1 MANTIARKEIN
12 EALNGVEI
20 YFTTFPIKATR
31 DNLKANGFR
40 WNHKKACWYA
50 RRSELTEA
58 IADTCADT
66 TTEEYKQFASSN
78 GEEVKE
84 ATKKATKKE
93 TKKAEKSNKF
103 GVKVGDFFHMSWG
116 YEQTNNDFF
125 QVVELVGTTSV
136 RIREVNPPIIS
147 RSSEGYA
154 PMAEDRVYKLDTS
167 VILPPATGHTFIK
180 DQEKGDLK
188 RLKSYAADGIS
199 NPQINMTSYADAY
212 YCGTD
217 TLKAYESWY
226 Y

>member
-1 MANTIARKEIN
+1 MANTIAKKVIN

-50 RRSELTEA
+50 KRSNLTEA

-66 TTEEYKQFASSN
+66 TNEEYKEFAADN
-78 GEEVKE
+78 GEE
-84 ATKKATKKE
+84 AKATKKE
-93 TKKAEKSNKF
+93 AKKAEKSNKY

-125 QVVELVGTTSV
+125 QVVELVGSCSV

-147 RSSEGYA
+147 RSSEGFA
-154 PMAEDRVYKLDTS
+154 PMAEDRVYDLNTSKL
-167 VILPPATGHTFIK
+167 LPPASGHTFIK

-199 NPQINMTSYADAY
+199 NPVINMTSYANATH
-212 YCGTD
+212 CNTD

>member
-1 MANTIARKEIN
+1 MANTIAKKVIN

-50 RRSELTEA
+50 KRSNLTEA

-66 TTEEYKQFASSN
+66 TTEEYKEFAADN
-78 GEEVKE
+78 GEE
-84 ATKKATKKE
+84 AKATKKE
-93 TKKAEKSNKF
+93 TKKSEKSNKY

-125 QVVELVGTTSV
+125 QVVELVGSCSV

-147 RSSEGYA
+147 RSSEGFA
-154 PMAEDRVYKLDTS
+154 PMAEDRVYDLNTSKL
-167 VILPPATGHTFIK
+167 LPPASGHTFIK

-199 NPQINMTSYADAY
+199 NPVINMTSYANATH
-212 YCGTD
+212 CNTD

>member
-1 MANTIARKEIN
+1 MTNTIAKKVIN
-12 EALNGVEI
+12 EELNGVEI
-20 YFTTFPIKATR
+20 YFSTFPIKATR

-40 WNHKKACWYA
+40 WNHKKSCWYA
-50 RRSELTEA
+50 KRSALTEA
-58 IADTCADT
+58 LASTCEDT
-66 TTEEYKQFASSN
+66 TIEEYKEFAAN
-78 GEEVKE
+78 NNEEAKEVK
-84 ATKKATKKE
+84 AAAKKTTKKE
-93 TKKAEKSNKF
+93 TKTNKF

-125 QVVELVGTTSV
+125 QVVELVGTCSV

-147 RSSEGYA
+147 RDSQGFA
-154 PMAEDRVYKLDTS
+154 PMAEDRVYDLNTSKL
-167 VILPPATGHTFIK
+167 LPPATGHTFIK

-212 YCGTD
+212 YCGSD
-217 TLKAYESWY
+217 TIKVYESWY